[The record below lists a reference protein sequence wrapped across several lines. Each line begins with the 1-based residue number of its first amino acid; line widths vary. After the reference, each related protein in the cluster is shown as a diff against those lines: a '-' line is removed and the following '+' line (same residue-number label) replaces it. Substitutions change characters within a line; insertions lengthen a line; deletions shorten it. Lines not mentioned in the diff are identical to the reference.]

1 MLVPS
6 PTFHNVF
13 KTQSY
18 NSCQGKKDLITLD
31 MTPLYKYGTYKCPY
45 KDDSVPFFN
54 IPQNYALT
62 GFSWFLKKDDL
73 KNKSYDNA
81 KS

>member
-1 MLVPS
+1 
-6 PTFHNVF
+6 
-13 KTQSY
+13 
-18 NSCQGKKDLITLD
+18 

>member
-1 MLVPS
+1 ME
-6 PTFHNVF
+6 H
-13 KTQSY
+13 
-18 NSCQGKKDLITLD
+18 I
-31 MTPLYKYGTYKCPY
+31 KCHL

-54 IPQNYALT
+54 VSLKSYALT
-62 GFSWFLKKDDL
+62 GFSWFLKKKDDL

>member
-1 MLVPS
+1 MP
-6 PTFHNVF
+6 
-13 KTQSY
+13 
-18 NSCQGKKDLITLD
+18 GKKDLITLD
-31 MTPLYKYGTYKCPY
+31 MTPLYKYGTCKCPY

-54 IPQNYALT
+54 IPQSYALT
-62 GFSWFLKKDDL
+62 GFLKKDDL